1 MQTFKRKRNRLERG
15 MYRGHRAYSVTI
27 CTAERREHFRNPET
41 VRECCDAL
49 QMLASAF
56 RVYLYTFMP
65 DHLHLLL
72 VAHAADANLIR
83 TIQRYKQRTAFAFT
97 QQYHSMLWQK
107 GYYDHILREHEDIRG
122 VARYIADNPVRAG
135 IVRDYRDYPYTGSLV
150 GDVPSLVA

>member
-1 MQTFKRKRNRLERG
+1 
-15 MYRGHRAYSVTI
+15 MYRGYRAYSITV
-27 CTAERREHFRNPET
+27 CTAERREYFRDADL
-41 VRECCDAL
+41 VALCRDAL
-49 QMLASAF
+49 QTFSDAF

-72 VAHAADANLIR
+72 VAHSADANLIR

-97 QQYHSMLWQK
+97 QQRHGMFWQK
-107 GYYDHILREHEDIRG
+107 GYYDHILREHEDIRV

-135 IVRDYRDYPYTGSLV
+135 IVRDYRDYPFTGSLV